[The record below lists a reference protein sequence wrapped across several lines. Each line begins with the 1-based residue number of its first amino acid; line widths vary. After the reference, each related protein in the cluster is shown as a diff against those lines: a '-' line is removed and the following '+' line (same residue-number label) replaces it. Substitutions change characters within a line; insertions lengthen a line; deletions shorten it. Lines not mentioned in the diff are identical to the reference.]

1 MSGEIEAAGSDAN
14 VHVRIREDDARL
26 KEVVESFDDSLV
38 VGCHLEDEYF
48 VMALRLAGTG
58 WPAHVSQVEARL
70 DRLGF
75 DWRDAVTC
83 RRPN

>member
-1 MSGEIEAAGSDAN
+1 VSAEIDDAGSDAN
-14 VHVRIREDDARL
+14 VHVRIREDDPRL
-26 KEVVESFDDSLV
+26 KEVVESFDDSVV
-38 VGCHLEDEYF
+38 VGCYLEDEYF

-58 WPAHVSQVEARL
+58 WSAHVSQVEARL

-75 DWRDAVTC
+75 DWRAAVTC

>member
-1 MSGEIEAAGSDAN
+1 MSAEFDDERSGAN
-14 VHVRIREDDARL
+14 VQVRIREDDAHL
-26 KEVVESFDDSLV
+26 KEVVESFADGMV

-48 VMALRLAGTG
+48 VMALRLTGTG

-75 DWRDAVTC
+75 DWRAVVTC